1 MSAMLEHPFAPF
13 VRILGKG
20 QKGSRGLTQAEAY
33 QAMGMLLDGEVED
46 TQLGAFLMLLRFKE
60 ESPEE
65 LAGFTQAVRE
75 RVAAPAIAVD
85 IDWPSYAGKRRQLPW
100 FMLAAKALANNGV
113 RILMHGGGQ
122 HTAGRMYAE
131 DLLAK
136 LAIQSCASWSEVAQ
150 SLEQDS
156 IAFAP
161 LGTWMP
167 ALQRMIDLR
176 NTLGLRSPVHSLG
189 RLLNPL
195 AARCGLQSIFHP
207 GYQAVHQ
214 QANVLLGDHALVI
227 KGDGGEI
234 EVRPD
239 TTDQVL
245 GATAGQAW
253 QEEWPAQ
260 IGRQVKAQTLQVE
273 RLIAVWQGTEQDL
286 YAEQAILATMA
297 LALRGLGRE
306 RAEAFSAAEEMWEK
320 RHGA

>member
-1 MSAMLEHPFAPF
+1 MTGVQTCA
-13 VRILGKG
+13 
-20 QKGSRGLTQAEAY
+20 
-33 QAMGMLLDGEVED
+33 
-46 TQLGAFLMLLRFKE
+46 
-60 ESPEE
+60 
-65 LAGFTQAVRE
+65 
-75 RVAAPAIAVD
+75 
-85 IDWPSYAGKRRQLPW
+85 LP
-100 FMLAAKALANNGV
+100 
-113 RILMHGGGQ
+113 I
-122 HTAGRMYAE
+122 
-131 DLLAK
+131 
-136 LAIQSCASWSEVAQ
+136 
-150 SLEQDS
+150 
-156 IAFAP
+156 
-161 LGTWMP
+161 
-167 ALQRMIDLR
+167 
-176 NTLGLRSPVHSLG
+176 SPVHSLA